1 MSAQRADDLLGDRDR
16 IAALD
21 RDPHLARVQT
31 ARPENVVDD
40 AGEPVG
46 FARDHVEQSGA
57 LRLLQSYVVALERQG
72 GTVDRGKR
80 RAELVRDGGDEV
92 ALQLLDGALVRHVAE

>member
-1 MSAQRADDLLGDRDR
+1 MGAQRDDHLVDELDRV
-16 IAALD
+16 AALD
-21 RDPHLARVQT
+21 RNAHLPRVQT

-46 FARDHVEQSGA
+46 FARDHVEKSGA
-57 LRLLQSYVVALERQG
+57 LRLLQSYIIALERQG

-80 RAELVRDGGDEV
+80 GAELVGDGGDEV
-92 ALQLLDGALVRHVAE
+92 ALQLLDRALV